1 MMDNNNWLQQILMLG
16 IGTTSLVAERVR
28 EVSEQW
34 VKEGKIDPDQAKSFV
49 DDLMGQM
56 KLDPA
61 NFEVQMQR
69 LIRNTMQDLGVPRQA
84 EMDELRGRIDRL
96 ERQIREMEN
105 RSWK

>member
-1 MMDNNNWLQQILMLG
+1 MDNNNWLQQILMLG
-16 IGTTSLVAERVR
+16 IGTTSLVADRVR

-34 VKEGKIDPDQAKSFV
+34 VKDGKIDPDQAKSFV

-61 NFEVQMQR
+61 NFELQMQR
-69 LIRNTMQDLGVPRQA
+69 MIRNTMQDLGVPRQA

>member
-1 MMDNNNWLQQILMLG
+1 MDNNNWLQQILMLG
-16 IGTTSLVAERVR
+16 IGTTSLVADRVK

-34 VKEGKIDPDQAKSFV
+34 VKEGRINPDQAKSFV

-61 NFEVQMQR
+61 NFELQMQR
-69 LIRNTMQDLGVPRQA
+69 MIRNTMQDLGVPRQA

-96 ERQIREMEN
+96 ERQVRELEN
-105 RSWK
+105 KLWK